1 MNVLRLNL
9 LFKIYIFCCLHDV
22 GWLCLHT
29 KKQKK
34 KQSVVKVKFGKWGN
48 TQSVLAAQCG

>member
-1 MNVLRLNL
+1 MYSDLICYLKYTFSVACMMLGGFVSTPKNR
-9 LFKIYIFCCLHDV
+9 
-22 GWLCLHT
+22 
-29 KKQKK
+29 K